1 MVQEGEPMS
10 GLKGMYFYDAHGL
23 AKELRNGTFSEQ
35 LAVNQMIAA
44 FLLFGLTRGSPVSVE
59 MTINGS
65 AVMAAV
71 YAGVLFVL
79 AVAVLVYGVQK
90 TYLANAEGDGKDYF
104 LRFAA
109 LSLPVG
115 VQVVLV
121 FVVLGLVVVLLF
133 ASQVGSLGLQGRLLA
148 AFATAALFPLFL
160 IMFFLRMRKYLRIS
174 SGADA

>member
-1 MVQEGEPMS
+1 MVQKGEPMS

-44 FLLFGLTRGSPVSVE
+44 FLLFGLTRGSPVSIQITVD
-59 MTINGS
+59 GL
-65 AVMAAV
+65 AVAAV
-71 YAGVLFVL
+71 LYAGVILVL

-90 TYLANAEGDGKDYF
+90 TYLANAEGDGEDYF

-121 FVVLGLVVVLLF
+121 FVVVGLIVGLLY
-133 ASQVGSLGLQGRLLA
+133 ATAAGNLSLQGRLLA

-160 IMFFLRMRKYLRIS
+160 MMFFLRMRKYLRIS